1 MCRKQRYFGAQTAAF
16 RTLSFSRPPTPHTLA
31 AAFAPGT
38 ADPAGGGG
46 QIENDREPQSTY
58 FNRLIIEEVEFSQ
71 IYMDIIFYEYLPVPF
86 HIGIRI
92 LYVGKG

>member
-16 RTLSFSRPPTPHTLA
+16 RTLSFSRPLPPHILA

-38 ADPAGGGG
+38 ADPAGV

-58 FNRLIIEEVEFSQ
+58 LNMIIIEEVEFSQ
-71 IYMDIIFYEYLPVPF
+71 IYVDIIFYEYMPVPF

-92 LYVGKG
+92 IYMGKG